1 LTHVL
6 HAIGGLLSVYLLG
19 WVVGA
24 LLVDS
29 RFVPAEAVHKGD
41 QPGARSVISWAV
53 VRLIAGLLLS
63 ALAFLLSLVLALP
76 WFVGPATALGAAV
89 AIHGRLA
96 FAVPRPNVRYTS
108 YGVAALLLAVV
119 LQGPVFISA
128 LRMAPGPFPPVFFH
142 VDTPYTLEKVQSL
155 TKTRVYPPESLSNA
169 GGRPQYHY
177 AVHGLAALLSRT
189 SGLTAHHSLF
199 LVVLP
204 LLAAGSIAAAFL
216 VARSLGPAVASSIA
230 VPLLLLRVPS
240 PWYTFWDIVGPLLAK
255 AWSTGSW
262 GPIDTLAANYEVW
275 GPASIVGHNVGAEFV
290 VLASLAALATAP
302 TRGWRLAAFLIGT
315 AIMVKVPTGVAL
327 LSGFFLVQVSR
338 MLAVNGRALAP
349 AIAVAAVCA
358 ATYLAFF
365 VLTPVTQTFKV
376 TPWPFFH
383 LDQAQEHGRLLG
395 LAADLVWVLVP
406 VALASRLKGSGR
418 SGRSLWLLLLAL
430 APLVVVN
437 LTSSVDARPGGSG
450 EPTDDWVQAL
460 VPAPMVLHA
469 FVLAFIS
476 GRWTALGRLRR
487 LAIVAFLVL
496 TILPPVLV
504 TGRYLGVLLFEPE
517 RGHEFADNR
526 SIAAALATIPVR
538 GSVIVTNDLRY
549 PAGGFS
555 RNNRQMQVPALFGHQ
570 AFAVNY
576 AYERFEFSKA
586 RMELHAP
593 LQRNEWSDDIL
604 AAARAH
610 GWTHFLVRKDYTH
623 PDTIPLEQ
631 TFANADYAVYRFAN
645 PTARSTTAGDA
656 NETGRRARP
665 RRRQWPS
672 SVRSHRSPPRCPRP
686 GAGVLVQPA
695 SDRTDKQHRKS
706 HGQAARRTSLST

>member
-1 LTHVL
+1 MWRFAHVEVL

-19 WVVGA
+19 WVVGS
-24 LLVDS
+24 LLVDF
-29 RFVPAEAVHKGD
+29 RAVTAEAVQGVD
-41 QPGARSVISWAV
+41 EPGTHLVLPWAL
-53 VRLIAGLLLS
+53 VRLVAGLLLS
-63 ALAFLLSLVLALP
+63 ALVFLLSLVLGLP
-76 WFVGPATALGAAV
+76 WFVGPATAVGAAV
-89 AIHGRLA
+89 ASHRWLA
-96 FAVPRPNVRYTS
+96 FAVPRPNVGCTS

-119 LQGPVFISA
+119 LQAPVFISA
-128 LRMAPGPFPPVFFH
+128 LRMAPGPFAPVFFH

-169 GGRPQYHY
+169 GGRPPYHY

-189 SGLTAHHSLF
+189 SGLAAHHSLF
-199 LVVLP
+199 LLVLP
-204 LLAAGSIAAAFL
+204 LLAADSIAAAFL
-216 VARSLGPAVASSIA
+216 VARSLGPAMASFIA

-240 PWYTFWDIVGPLLAK
+240 PWYTFWDMVGPLLAK
-255 AWSTGSW
+255 AWSEGSL
-262 GPIDTLAANYEVW
+262 GPLDTLTANYDVW

-338 MLAVNGRALAP
+338 VLTMGVRALAP

-365 VLTPVTQTFKV
+365 VLPPVTQTFKV
-376 TPWPFFH
+376 TPWLFFQ
-383 LDQAQEHGRLLG
+383 LEQAEEHEQLLG

-406 VALASRLKGSGR
+406 VALALGVKGSGR
-418 SGRSLWLLLLAL
+418 SGRSLWLLLFAL
-430 APLVVVN
+430 APFVVVN

-450 EPTDDWVQAL
+450 QPTDDWVQAL
-460 VPAPMVLHA
+460 VPAPIVLHA

-476 GRWTALGRLRR
+476 NRWAALGRGRR
-487 LAIVAFLVL
+487 MAIVAFLVL
-496 TILPPVLV
+496 TILQPVFV
-504 TGRYLGVLLFEPE
+504 TGRYLGVLLVEPE

-526 SIAAALATIPVR
+526 SIAEALATIPVR
-538 GSVIVTNDLRY
+538 GSVVVTNDLRY

-555 RNNRQMQVPALFGHQ
+555 RDNRQMQVPALFGHQ
-570 AFAVNY
+570 AFAINY

-604 AAARAH
+604 AAASAH

-645 PTARSTTAGDA
+645 PTARLTD
-656 NETGRRARP
+656 RP
-665 RRRQWPS
+665 
-672 SVRSHRSPPRCPRP
+672 
-686 GAGVLVQPA
+686 
-695 SDRTDKQHRKS
+695 
-706 HGQAARRTSLST
+706 